1 MNNNKYHIQYD
12 FVLLVLLS
20 YPIRV
25 SRRVDPKTPEI
36 GIAGLKHLTDLT
48 VLWVLDRS
56 GRFEGEI
63 IQILRQ
69 NLFSERWRLSAC
81 IRGSVAVKLSL
92 RNELIY

>member
-1 MNNNKYHIQYD
+1 MCVAQ
-12 FVLLVLLS
+12 LS
-20 YPIRV
+20 HHLPV
-25 SRRVDPKTPEI
+25 SRRADPVSGEI

-63 IQILRQ
+63 IQILRL